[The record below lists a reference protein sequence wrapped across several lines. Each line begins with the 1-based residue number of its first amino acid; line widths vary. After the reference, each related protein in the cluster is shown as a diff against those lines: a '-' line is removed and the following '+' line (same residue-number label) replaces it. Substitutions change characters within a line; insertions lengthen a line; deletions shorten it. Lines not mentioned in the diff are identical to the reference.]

1 MDCSPPGF
9 SVHVISQQEYWSE
22 LPHPLPGDLPDP
34 GIEPTSPAF
43 QADSSPAEPS
53 EKAKYQIVLTER
65 KWSGCSLAPDLIHL
79 TYTWNLFFLKA
90 KHLGPSWDLLRAE
103 RFRSGGVE
111 ESQQLSTSKL
121 LIAALCPL
129 LHLRKLFLSRRL
141 LKFRSWNPLSAEE
154 KTEAALRHYKYYP
167 SYVQHQKLQTNKKT
181 KSSREERAH
190 RRIHVFPLKRRWV
203 FTDPLQ
209 EPQGNNTSPER
220 DARLW
225 GPLTQQEAQL
235 LSSSPS
241 PPNTHVASRTALEQ
255 PKHVYFTS
263 MHATAHA
270 TCAY

>member
-1 MDCSPPGF
+1 M
-9 SVHVISQQEYWSE
+9 
-22 LPHPLPGDLPDP
+22 
-34 GIEPTSPAF
+34 
-43 QADSSPAEPS
+43 
-53 EKAKYQIVLTER
+53 LTER
-65 KWSGCSLAPDLIHL
+65 KLSGCSLAPDLIHL

-121 LIAALCPL
+121 LIAALCTL

-141 LKFRSWNPLSAEE
+141 SKFRSWNPLSAEE

-181 KSSREERAH
+181 KSSRKERAH

-203 FTDPLQ
+203 FTDSLAGATGQQHP
-209 EPQGNNTSPER
+209 SRER
-220 DARLW
+220 DTRLW
-225 GPLTQQEAQL
+225 GSLTQQEAQL

-263 MHATAHA
+263 MHATTHA